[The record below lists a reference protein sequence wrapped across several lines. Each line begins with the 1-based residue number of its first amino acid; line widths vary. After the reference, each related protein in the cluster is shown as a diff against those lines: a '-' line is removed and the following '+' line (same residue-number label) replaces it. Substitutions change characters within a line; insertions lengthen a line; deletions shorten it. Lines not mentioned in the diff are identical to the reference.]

1 MMNLQECPGHN
12 IAVLMEK
19 VGFDHPEG
27 GSENGANFDC
37 HFEGLIGDHFQRL
50 LHLWTYLI
58 K

>member
-27 GSENGANFDC
+27 GSENGANFDR
-37 HFEGLIGDHFQRL
+37 HFEGLIGNHFQ
-50 LHLWTYLI
+50 
-58 K
+58 